1 MPPLVW
7 VADHYCFEKEIF
19 FFFPKI
25 CILFTAHPTE
35 HKKRVPVLDAVV
47 TPDDVRYFTSETDD
61 ISNLEASVQ
70 ENPCD
75 VQLWIKL
82 AYKYL
87 NQNEGYVAT
96 F

>member
-1 MPPLVW
+1 MNSNVTS
-7 VADHYCFEKEIF
+7 HFCFEKISVF
-19 FFFPKI
+19 LFP
-25 CILFTAHPTE
+25 FAAHPTE
-35 HKKRVPVLDAVV
+35 HKKRVPALDAVV
-47 TPDDVRYFTSETDD
+47 TPDDIRYFTSETDD

-87 NQNEGYVAT
+87 NQNEG
-96 F
+96 